1 MVIARGCRLLEHG
14 LIALASIVS
23 LVTAVE
29 VRAGV
34 NRWEACGAMPDAGK
48 VRELAV
54 EPGDGRTL
62 YALMSQTT
70 GPQGDPI
77 TWVTTLWVSR
87 DACASW
93 TRATSFPTGSSA
105 LVPDPFRPGTLW
117 ALPLD
122 PQAVET
128 GSSYGGS
135 WTRRDFYGS
144 VQNIV
149 SGSRANQLTANPLI
163 KDDLWAFSVYGF
175 YFFGVGGTFYTVPIL
190 HSGDGGQSWAQAG
203 QDLDPDHPYRF
214 GSVWLTP
221 WSPSRALSFT
231 WLDKSLRES
240 TDGGRTWK
248 AKSWLAYFPSW
259 MQFAPSR
266 PGKMLTGVWQDLLES
281 TDGAGTWR
289 LLRKLDEGG
298 QFVAFHPF
306 DGIQLFGVTSQGI
319 FRTRNDGDAWS
330 SVAGLDVVDP
340 GLERILAFGTGEHLD
355 LFAAGKASQLVRYR
369 FAGPGTPDA
378 AAVLI
383 PVVLSSGGLS
393 GSAFTSELTL
403 TNTGT
408 ADAVLELTYTS
419 AFDATTG
426 TVRDTLPA
434 GRQRIVP
441 DAIAYLRGLGLN
453 LPSSGDRGGSLVVKA
468 TGLSSRAA
476 FATAAR
482 TTTAVPDGRAGLSY
496 PGIDLADAFSAPSW
510 IFGLRQDERDRSNVA
525 VVHAGTPADG
535 PLTLRLT
542 VYAGNGS
549 PGTELPD
556 LVLTP
561 GQFRQVSGILHA
573 NGLSFSSGYVRVE
586 EVAGEAPYVAY
597 GVINDQ
603 VNSDGSYV
611 PAVAE
616 HENRSAQRL
625 TVPALVETP
634 SYSSELV
641 IANASATPRVLRFDY
656 AADAIANIWKAVH
669 TQLTIAAGTQVILPS
684 FVDYLRGALGAG
696 SFPRGSSFAG
706 ALVVTVESGDLDDL
720 LIAARTTT
728 SALIAGGRYGVF
740 YPALGPPRFAGTV
753 SAWLYGLQQ
762 NAESRSNLA
771 IVNNGDADGGETD
784 TYRIELWNGETGAIA
799 ASIDGVSVPPQ
810 GWKQLSAI
818 LSTSA
823 PGVTQGWARV
833 TRTGGKNSFLAYGV
847 VNDGAFPGARSGD
860 GAFVSMAL
868 GE

>member
-1 MVIARGCRLLEHG
+1 MVIARGYRLLEQG
-14 LIALASIVS
+14 LIALVSIAS
-23 LVTAVE
+23 LVTAAE
-29 VRAGV
+29 VRAGF

-54 EPGDGRTL
+54 EPRDGRTL
-62 YALMSQTT
+62 YALMSQTL
-70 GPQGDPI
+70 PPGDG
-77 TWVTTLWVSR
+77 TLWVTTLWVSR

-93 TRATSFPTGSSA
+93 TRATSFPTGSKA

-117 ALPLD
+117 ALSPD
-122 PQAVET
+122 GYSVET
-128 GSSYGGS
+128 GSSYGAA
-135 WTRRDFYGS
+135 WT
-144 VQNIV
+144 
-149 SGSRANQLTANPLI
+149 SRAFSSGAVLGAAAFRLTANPLI
-163 KDDLWAFSVYGF
+163 KDDLWASGYFSVAGNQLAHN
-175 YFFGVGGTFYTVPIL
+175 VR
-190 HSGDGGQSWAQAG
+190 SGDGGQSWTQA
-203 QDLDPDHPYRF
+203 DAALDPNLHAVGYP
-214 GSVWLTP
+214 WLTP
-221 WSPSRALSFT
+221 WSPSRAFA
-231 WLDKSLRES
+231 WAGLDSSLHES
-240 TDGGRTWK
+240 TDGGKTWK
-248 AKSWLAYFPSW
+248 AKSWLNGDWPG

-266 PGKMLTGVWQDLLES
+266 PGKMLAGVVWDLLES
-281 TDGAGTWR
+281 TDGASSWR
-289 LLRKLDEGG
+289 LLRKLDEWG
-298 QFVAFHPF
+298 QLVAFHPF
-306 DGIQLFGVTSQGI
+306 DGIQLFGVTWKGI

-330 SVAGLDVVDP
+330 GVAGLDVVDP
-340 GLERILAFGTGEHLD
+340 GLERIVAFGTGEHLD
-355 LFAAGKASQLVRYR
+355 LFAAGKVSPLVRYR

-378 AAVLI
+378 AALLI

-426 TVRDTLPA
+426 TVGDTLPA

-476 FATAAR
+476 FAAAAR

-535 PLTLRLT
+535 PVTLRLT
-542 VYAGNGS
+542 VFAGNGS
-549 PGTELPD
+549 PGTALPD

-706 ALVVTVESGDLDDL
+706 ALVVTVDSGDLDDL

-728 SALIAGGRYGVF
+728 SAPIAGGRYGVF
-740 YPALGPPRFAGTV
+740 YPALGPSRFAGTV

-799 ASIDGVSVPPQ
+799 ASIDGVSVPPL

>member
-1 MVIARGCRLLEHG
+1 MVVARAGRLLEQG
-14 LIALASIVS
+14 LIALVSIVS
-23 LVTAVE
+23 LVTTVE

-34 NRWEACGAMPDAGK
+34 NRWEACGAMPEAGK

-62 YALMSQTT
+62 YALMSQTR
-70 GPQGDPI
+70 PQGNPI

-117 ALPLD
+117 ALSLD
-122 PQAVET
+122 GRTVET
-128 GSSYGGS
+128 GSSYGDS
-135 WTRRDFYGS
+135 WTHRDLYGS

-149 SGSRANQLTANPLI
+149 SGSSANQLIANPLI

-175 YFFGVGGTFYTVPIL
+175 VFFGVAGNFFRVPIL

-203 QDLDPDHPYRF
+203 QDLDPDHPYKF
-214 GSVWLTP
+214 AGSLWLTP
-221 WSPSRALSFT
+221 WSPSRALAFT
-231 WLDKSLRES
+231 GFESSLRES

-248 AKSWLAYFPSW
+248 AKSWLAAKPSW

-266 PGKMLTGVWQDLLES
+266 TGKMLTGVFWDLLES
-281 TDGAGTWR
+281 TDGAGSWR
-289 LLRKLDEGG
+289 LLRKLDEWG

-306 DGIQLFGVTSQGI
+306 DGIQLFGVTRQGI

-330 SVAGLDVVDP
+330 GVAGLEVVDP
-340 GLERILAFGTGEHLD
+340 GLESILAFGTGEHLD

-378 AAVLI
+378 AALLI

-468 TGLSSRAA
+468 TGLASRAA
-476 FATAAR
+476 FAAAAR

-535 PLTLRLT
+535 PVTLRLT
-542 VYAGNGS
+542 VFAGDGS
-549 PGTELPD
+549 PGIALPD
-556 LVLTP
+556 LVLAP

-586 EVAGEAPYVAY
+586 EVAGGAPYVAY

-611 PAVAE
+611 PAIAE
-616 HENRSAQRL
+616 HENRSAKSL
-625 TVPALVETP
+625 TVPVLVETP

-641 IANASATPRVLRFDY
+641 IANASATPRILSLNY
-656 AADAIANIWKAVH
+656 AADAIVNPWKAVN
-669 TQLTIAAGTQVILPS
+669 TRLTIAPGTQMIIPS
-684 FVDYLRGALGAG
+684 FLEFLRNALGAYA
-696 SFPRGSSFAG
+696 FPKESSFAG
-706 ALVVTVESGDLDDL
+706 ALVVTVDSGDLDDL

-728 SALIAGGRYGVF
+728 SAPVAGGRYGVF
-740 YPALGPPRFAGTV
+740 YPALGPSRFAGTV

-762 NAESRSNLA
+762 NGESRSNLA
-771 IVNNGDADGGETD
+771 IVNNGDANGGETD
-784 TYRIELWNGETGAIA
+784 TYRIELWNGETGALA
-799 ASIDGVSVPPQ
+799 ATIDGVSVPPQ
-810 GWKQLSAI
+810 GWTQLSAI

-833 TRTGGKNSFLAYGV
+833 RRTSGTNSFLAYGV
-847 VNDGAFPGARSGD
+847 VNDGAVPGARSGD